1 MAGVVVAA
9 SDARRPPRPAGVT
22 DTRLYLNHLPEY
34 DWLIALEF
42 GRVDDGQP
50 KAQWRGVTDHVG
62 FLLDA
67 PDGREVGFKITEL
80 AVFDD
85 ETRDVDEVWD
95 GPRFHVPQLGLGA
108 ATVGEI
114 VLASRALFGD
124 EPTINRVYFSAGV
137 AADGEAALA
146 DWLDCLEA
154 GDCMAHFAL
163 GYTLYDLGR
172 HREAYRHLRYYAEL
186 APAGAW
192 NWCWY
197 GKAAEAIGEFGEAQ
211 TAYRRAI
218 ALEPDDDPTDAADLL
233 HDLLI
238 RLEEAA

>member
-1 MAGVVVAA
+1 V
-9 SDARRPPRPAGVT
+9 S
-22 DTRLYLNHLPEY
+22 DTRLYLNSLPDY

-50 KAQWRGVTDHVG
+50 TENWRAVSDNIGI
-62 FLLDA
+62 LLDA
-67 PDGREVGFKITEL
+67 PGGREVGFKIVNL
-80 AVFDD
+80 SGFDD
-85 ETRDVDEVWD
+85 EARDLDEVWN
-95 GPRFHVPQLGLGA
+95 GPRFHVPQLGLSD
-108 ATVGEI
+108 ATIGET
-114 VLASRALFGD
+114 VLAARALFGT
-124 EPTINRVYFSAGV
+124 EQTINRVYFSAGV
-137 AADGEAALA
+137 NATGEAALA

-186 APAGAW
+186 APGGAW

-197 GKAAEAIGEFGEAQ
+197 GKAAEAIGEDGEAQ

-218 ALEPDDDPTDAADLL
+218 ELEPDDDPTDAADLL
-233 HDLLI
+233 HALMI

>member
-1 MAGVVVAA
+1 M
-9 SDARRPPRPAGVT
+9 S
-22 DTRLYLNHLPEY
+22 DTRLYLNSLPDY

-50 KAQWRGVTDHVG
+50 TENWRAVTDNIG
-62 FLLDA
+62 ILLDR
-67 PDGREVGFKITEL
+67 PGGREVGFKIVNL
-80 AVFDD
+80 SGFD
-85 ETRDVDEVWD
+85 EEARDLDEVWD
-95 GPRFHVPQLGLGA
+95 GPRFHVPQLGLTD
-108 ATVGEI
+108 ATIGET
-114 VLASRALFGD
+114 VLAARALFGT

-137 AADGEAALA
+137 NAGGEDALA

-172 HREAYRHLRYYAEL
+172 HHEAYRHLRYYAEL
-186 APAGAW
+186 APGGAW

-197 GKAAEAIGEFGEAQ
+197 GKAAEAIGENGEAQ

-218 ALEPDDDPTDAADLL
+218 ELEPDDDPTDAADLL
-233 HDLLI
+233 HALMI